1 MAQQVPIVILEA
13 AARGETKALANWIE
27 LNRTVDGVPFQ
38 LIAELIRNSSGCK
51 KTVSVLEDECVIY
64 DEDTNEFGEPQ
75 RYIKSIKGYVKHMFH
90 PPGGMKDQAKSYRE
104 NKMILKEYL
113 ALKGRKPR
121 EVLLHDLGIKY
132 HKSPTTIKDIIA
144 DTRERIKKSEEM
156 MESLGIHQKLNKPQ

>member
-51 KTVSVLEDECVIY
+51 KTATVHEDECVVY
-64 DEDTNEFGEPQ
+64 GEDINELGEPQ

-132 HKSPTTIKDIIA
+132 HKSPTTISGILA
-144 DTRERIKKSEEM
+144 DTKKSIEQAEEM
-156 MESLGIHQKLNKPQ
+156 MRSLGVYEKLNKPK